1 MTSELT
7 NASVLAELLAS
18 SLGAP
23 AMGAA
28 AAVGKDKYKQLQ
40 AFQNVTSYSMQQTL
54 HECPRK
60 FQLSKLQAD
69 LDVDREVERESN
81 VDFAFGHAVGAG
93 VAIYDQTK
101 DIKQAIFAAFL
112 SWNIDLFADSLDS
125 GRKDKKKNF
134 SYAVWALYVYAEFL
148 ENGDGV
154 ELDEYEVVKLEAN
167 IGIDF
172 ENGQFYVGHVDEL
185 LKSKLTGRYKVKE
198 NKTTGY
204 SSVDPALYEN
214 SDQALSYALV
224 IDAVGAAEYDV
235 VYTIYSCPEQQ
246 WLLYQFT
253 KGPLSK
259 AEWLQSQLFTSSEIA
274 AYTEHNFFPTRGEN
288 CITYNRR
295 CNHFGECGWN
305 PIQVY
310 GKNFSGLRLCKSLDD
325 LDEIE
330 TLDYR
335 FKYSEIVARQ
345 KDMLQLGGGRGQETV
360 ERLGQISEM

>member
-1 MTSELT
+1 MTSDS
-7 NASVLAELLAS
+7 NSSVLAELLS
-18 SLGAP
+18 SNLGGP
-23 AMGAA
+23 AIGAA

-69 LDVDREVERESN
+69 LEVDRDEDRESN

-125 GRKDKKKNF
+125 AKRDKKKNF
-134 SYAVWALYVYAEFL
+134 AYAVWALYVYAEFL

-154 ELDEYEVVKLEAN
+154 ELAEYEVVKLEAN

-172 ENGQFYVGHVDEL
+172 ENGQFYVGHIDEL
-185 LKSKLTGRYKVKE
+185 LRSTITGRYKVKE

-204 SSVDPALYEN
+204 ASVDPALYEN

-224 IDAVGAAEYDV
+224 VDAVGAAEYDV
-235 VYTIYSCPEQQ
+235 VYTVYSCPEQQ
-246 WLLYQFT
+246 WLIYEFT
-253 KGPLSK
+253 KSPLAK
-259 AEWLQSQLFTSSEIA
+259 AEWLQSQLFTAAEIES
-274 AYTEHNFFPTRGEN
+274 YVKHNFFPTRGAN
-288 CITYNRR
+288 CITFNRR
-295 CNHFGECGWN
+295 CQHFGSCGWS

-310 GKNFSGLRLCKSLDD
+310 GKNFSDLRICTSLDD
-325 LDEIE
+325 LNEIE

-335 FKYSEIVARQ
+335 FKYSEVVSRQ
-345 KDMLQLGGGRGQETV
+345 QEMLQLGTSSGQAGASK
-360 ERLGQISEM
+360 LAQISEM